1 MVQWPGGQR
10 SCEVWTG
17 GSIFAEMSCC
27 KIHPGNLLNWKQGA
41 RMCPKISWL
50 IMVDD
55 HFPMVS
61 QNWLKG
67 WRQELDVSPCL
78 TSVFGAKQQASFR
91 EFEFSQRNRSIESL
105 HSIYS
110 MRWFQSVSNPI
121 FSYIFIYFPIFSQYF
136 PNMFPIFSQYFP
148 NIFPIF
154 SPYFPNIFPIF
165 SQYFP
170 YIFPMSLWSG
180 WRPQPARFRS
190 CQPMGSATRIGSAPA
205 RTPTVSSPPGAS
217 EISGTPDVG
226 DPGPE
231 KPWPSGSRGW

>member
-17 GSIFAEMSCC
+17 GSIFAEMFCC

-67 WRQELDVSPCL
+67 WRQESDVSPCL
-78 TSVFGAKQQASFR
+78 TSVFGAKHQASFR
-91 EFEFSQRNRSIESL
+91 QFEFSQRNRSIESL

-110 MRWFQSVSNPI
+110 MRWFQSVSNRI
-121 FSYIFIYFPIFSQYF
+121 FSYIFIYFSY
-136 PNMFPIFSQYFP
+136 
-148 NIFPIF
+148 IFPIF
-154 SPYFPNIFPIF
+154 SLWAYDLVEDLNRPGSDPVSRWAP
-165 SQYFP
+165 QRGLAQLRLG
-170 YIFPMSLWSG
+170 SLLS
-180 WRPQPARFRS
+180 RHSPVPQRS
-190 CQPMGSATRIGSAPA
+190 RGPRML
-205 RTPTVSSPPGAS
+205 
-217 EISGTPDVG
+217 
-226 DPGPE
+226 GPE
-231 KPWPSGSRGW
+231 KPWPQWIQGLVNVPFWGFWISPSNICWNLYPQ